1 MLQMFCHEPNH
12 CSPGLDS
19 AQVCYVV
26 TKCRDEEE
34 LQEEIESCVDSITLP
49 SIPVTSQELKAYM
62 QPQIEESECREY
74 CKTSWPGID

>member
-26 TKCRDEEE
+26 TE
-34 LQEEIESCVDSITLP
+34 LL
-49 SIPVTSQELKAYM
+49 
-62 QPQIEESECREY
+62 R
-74 CKTSWPGID
+74 